1 MHMHHKGPS
10 LSLTPCICTALRK
23 ASRAVTRA
31 YDLVMEGTGMTV
43 TQFAILR
50 HLDRFGKLPLSRL
63 AEAMVMD
70 RTSLYRALAPLERE
84 GWVIISSAGQ
94 RTKVATLSANGK
106 VAMSNATGQWEYAQN
121 AMLTAI
127 GADEWRDLAVALGGI
142 VSASQ
147 ALPA

>member
-1 MHMHHKGPS
+1 
-10 LSLTPCICTALRK
+10 
-23 ASRAVTRA
+23 
-31 YDLVMEGTGMTV
+31 MTV